1 MKTISQYQEDI
12 KVLVDRVGGIK
23 AKATGE
29 NRDLTAD
36 EVTYIKEV
44 NDQIRKLKD
53 MSDTL
58 QDTEILNTSLES
70 PSPAATVEKKRP
82 AMTATMKNKE
92 KFSSLGEQFAAIM
105 HASRPGG
112 HTDPRLFNAATGLGE
127 TVPSD
132 GGFLVQTDFSNE
144 LLSQVYETGVL
155 APRCRRMQI
164 SGNSNSIKINGVDET
179 SRASTRFGGVLG
191 YWKDEAGLKTASK
204 PKFRQIE
211 LNLKKLIGLCYATD
225 ELLQDAT
232 ALESF
237 IRKAFPAEFGFLLD
251 DAIIN
256 GTGSGQPLGILNAG
270 SLVSVTKEA
279 GQKADTVV
287 WENVVKMYARLFA
300 QSRTNAVWFIN
311 QNVEP
316 QLMQMSMAV
325 GTGGVPVYMPA
336 GGATAAP
343 YATLF
348 GRPVIAIEQCQ
359 TLGDK
364 GDIIFADLGGYILA
378 EKGGIQADMSIHVQ
392 FIYDESVFRF
402 VMRVDGQPERAS
414 ALTPYK
420 GSDSLS
426 HFVTLD
432 ARA

>member
-1 MKTISQYQEDI
+1 MKTTGQYKKDI
-12 KVLVDRVGGIK
+12 KDAMDLVSAIT
-23 AKATGE
+23 AKAATE
-29 NRDLTAD
+29 NRDLTVD
-36 EVTYIKEV
+36 EVSAINEINGKIKST
-44 NDQIRKLKD
+44 QD
-53 MSDTL
+53 MVSALEDS
-58 QDTEILNTSLES
+58 EILNAAMNA
-70 PSPAATVEKKRP
+70 PAAPVTVEKRP
-82 AMTATMKNKE
+82 ALSVQVMDKE
-92 KFSSLGEQFAAIM
+92 KFKTIGEQMFAVMRA
-105 HASRPGG
+105 ACPGG
-112 HTDPRLFNAATGLGE
+112 HADPRLFNAATGLGE
-127 TVPSD
+127 TVSSD
-132 GGFLVQTDFSNE
+132 GGFLVQQDFSND
-144 LLSQVYETGVL
+144 LLEQVYQTGVL

-179 SRASTRFGGVLG
+179 SRASTRFGGVVG
-191 YWKDEAGLKTASK
+191 YWKDEAALKVASK

-251 DAIIN
+251 DSIIN
-256 GTGSGQPLGILNAG
+256 GTGAGQPLGILNAG
-270 SLVSVTKEA
+270 CLVSVTKEA
-279 GQKADTVV
+279 GQKADTLV

-300 QSRTNAVWFIN
+300 QSRNNAVWLIN

-316 QLMQMSMAV
+316 QLMQMSMSV

-336 GGATAAP
+336 GGATAQP

-378 EKGGIQADMSIHVQ
+378 EKGGIQSDMSIHVQ
-392 FIYDESVFRF
+392 FLYDESVFRF

-420 GSDSLS
+420 GGSDTLS

-432 ARA
+432 SRA